1 MSFQSQVEEKVES
14 MSTARNSQRQEPL
27 DLDRIAWKIIE
38 ELQQDGRLSWA
49 ELGRR
54 VGLTT
59 PAVAERVYRLE
70 KLGVIRGFHADINL
84 ERLGMPILIFVRISI
99 GGPESLVRTFQ
110 SQVKNWQEVLEC
122 HRVTGSDSFIVK
134 ARVVSVEHLERFLDK
149 MGHFGTTSTATVL
162 SSPVLQRTLPEKV
175 IKQFHSELNASRTF
189 AAIWPIRGSAAF
201 VDNQRFLE

>member
-1 MSFQSQVEEKVES
+1 MSN
-14 MSTARNSQRQEPL
+14 TRNSQRQEPV
-27 DLDRIAWKIIE
+27 DLDRIAWRIIE
-38 ELQQDGRLSWA
+38 ELQQDARLSWA

-99 GGPESLVRTFQ
+99 GGSESLVRTFQ
-110 SQVKNWQEVLEC
+110 LQVKNWQEVLEC

-162 SSPVLQRTLPEKV
+162 SSPVLQRTITERV
-175 IKQFHSELNASRTF
+175 IEQCHDGE
-189 AAIWPIRGSAAF
+189 
-201 VDNQRFLE
+201 

>member
-162 SSPVLQRTLPEKV
+162 SSPVLQRTLTEKV
-175 IKQFHSELNASRTF
+175 IEQFHSE
-189 AAIWPIRGSAAF
+189 
-201 VDNQRFLE
+201 